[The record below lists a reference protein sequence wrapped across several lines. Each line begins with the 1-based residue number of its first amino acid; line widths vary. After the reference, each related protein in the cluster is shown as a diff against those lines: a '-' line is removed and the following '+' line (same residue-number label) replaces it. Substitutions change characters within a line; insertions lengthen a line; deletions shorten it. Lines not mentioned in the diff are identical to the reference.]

1 LQDASRVEDLLAAAT
16 LLVLPA
22 EESAHWHAQS
32 LHRAKRRGAASRA
45 LVRLARWLAPE
56 SNLSDGGARETCVA
70 DARFARLVEA
80 AACAYQEDEDDDDDD
95 ATDADDPDEGQK
107 RPVDT
112 RTDAELE
119 LALDA
124 FRALGSLAPISDPE
138 VLANAALI
146 GERVVGVA
154 NAREGGPKNQ
164 KTKKP
169 SSPGVPPHRASVGA
183 WACARLGLDPASTVA
198 TAFRE
203 RNRETPFRV
212 LPNIVSGGDGD
223 DGDAG
228 DDLDRVDATQTG
240 GWTSAADILAAAGSD
255 RSSGTSLSSKKSK
268 NRSRL
273 YQ

>member
-95 ATDADDPDEGQK
+95 DATDADDPDEGQK

-154 NAREGGPKNQ
+154 NAREDGPKNQ
-164 KTKKP
+164 KNQKTVVAGRSAAPRVRRRVGVRAARPRPGEHSGDGVSRTKP
-169 SSPGVPPHRASVGA
+169 RDA
-183 WACARLGLDPASTVA
+183 
-198 TAFRE
+198 
-203 RNRETPFRV
+203 
-212 LPNIVSGGDGD
+212 VSG
-223 DGDAG
+223 
-228 DDLDRVDATQTG
+228 
-240 GWTSAADILAAAGSD
+240 LAKY
-255 RSSGTSLSSKKSK
+255 RI
-268 NRSRL
+268 RW
-273 YQ
+273 